1 MAMNMSVKSLCRD
14 LFFLLLLISAGGA
27 KAQPHCGDFLAQLSN
42 KPEFV
47 VLLECTQHN
56 DIQGKPFVARYR
68 VKGSDAHEA
77 ERYMRQAFGLPAL
90 RFMCCG
96 WDSTLHFYRDE
107 QTRRPYMIGM
117 GSEETLVNTRDGWP
131 VIAFFYISVSLF
143 TEDP

>member
-1 MAMNMSVKSLCRD
+1 MAMNTSVKNLCRD
-14 LFFLLLLISAGGA
+14 LLFLMLLISAGGA
-27 KAQPHCGDFLAQLSN
+27 KAQPYCGDLLAQLGHR
-42 KPEFV
+42 PGFV

-68 VKGSDAHEA
+68 VKGSDAHQA
-77 ERYMRQAFGLPAL
+77 ERYLRQAFGLPEL

-107 QTRRPYMIGM
+107 QTRLPYMIGM
-117 GSEETLVNTRDGWP
+117 GSEETLVNTRDRWHAIP
-131 VIAFFYISVSLF
+131 FFYINVSLF